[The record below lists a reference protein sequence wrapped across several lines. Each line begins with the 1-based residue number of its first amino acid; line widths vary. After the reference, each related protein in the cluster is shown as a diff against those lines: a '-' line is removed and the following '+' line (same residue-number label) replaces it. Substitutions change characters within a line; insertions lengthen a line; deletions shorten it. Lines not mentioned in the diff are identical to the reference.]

1 MAQNRRR
8 ENPNRNQSRPAQGN
22 TARRR
27 SRSNASGRRRVYDQ
41 AQDARR
47 ASSQR
52 RGSPQGYQEQTID
65 FANGSVRYEQPR
77 RADNSI
83 QFPRQGRQMSGSAGQ
98 NGAGRSRSA
107 QDRARGRNGNRST
120 RPANGASRGAKNGP
134 SGRMR
139 PTEANLRS
147 PSRRE
152 SKKKRKLTRA
162 AIRRRRI
169 IRRLT
174 AFALLLCVIAAGVYL
189 TVTMLFKISSIQV
202 QTADGTQVAEVGGYA
217 SEQILQAL
225 GVHTEE
231 NIFSFDPGQKSKE
244 LEKAFPML
252 EFIHVERQYPGTVV
266 VQVTEA
272 KPTYAM
278 QVEGGWLTLSA
289 SLKILS
295 KDAAQ
300 PAGLATLYGG
310 EPVSTTP
317 GEQLDFAAA
326 PAASSAAASES
337 ADSAASSETEAE
349 TDQRLES
356 LNTLMS
362 ALDSYGMLGDATRI
376 EFADT
381 EEMAFLYQD
390 RISVLLGTL
399 NELDY
404 KLKLAQYVLL
414 NQDGKGCA
422 ATDTGLLDL
431 SRIPRWMLSSPRRR
445 RQRRRPPLR
454 PERKLRRRKKP
465 QIRKPPIRDE
475 ECVTYETGTTDGGC
489 ALYPRAGHPGDRNRG
504 YHLRQPQSRARPAV
518 RLYRGHPAG
527 QP

>member
-8 ENPNRNQSRPAQGN
+8 DARQNPNRNQSRPAQGN

-83 QFPRQGRQMSGSAGQ
+83 QFPQQGKRMSGSAGQ
-98 NGAGRSRSA
+98 NGAGRARS
-107 QDRARGRNGNRST
+107 RNGNRNT
-120 RPANGASRGAKNGP
+120 RPANGASRNAKNGP

-244 LEKAFPML
+244 LEKVFPML

-272 KPTYAM
+272 RPTYAM

-349 TDQRLES
+349 TDHRLAS
-356 LNTLMS
+356 LNALMS
-362 ALDSYGMLGDATRI
+362 ALDSYGMLGDATRM

-431 SRIPRWMLSSPRRR
+431 SHLSASSTRKFRFAQGEPTLPSGYIVPEVSTPEEAPVENPDAAEADTPADAELSAETSAAPEADPAAGAET
-445 RQRRRPPLR
+445 PPT
-454 PERKLRRRKKP
+454 
-465 QIRKPPIRDE
+465 E
-475 ECVTYETGTTDGGC
+475 EAANQETTNQG
-489 ALYPRAGHPGDRNRG
+489 
-504 YHLRQPQSRARPAV
+504 
-518 RLYRGHPAG
+518 
-527 QP
+527 

>member
-8 ENPNRNQSRPAQGN
+8 ENPTWNQSRPAQGN

-107 QDRARGRNGNRST
+107 QDRARGRNGNSST

-272 KPTYAM
+272 RPTYAM

-310 EPVSTTP
+310 VCHARRT
-317 GEQLDFAAA
+317 A
-326 PAASSAAASES
+326 
-337 ADSAASSETEAE
+337 
-349 TDQRLES
+349 
-356 LNTLMS
+356 
-362 ALDSYGMLGDATRI
+362 
-376 EFADT
+376 
-381 EEMAFLYQD
+381 
-390 RISVLLGTL
+390 
-399 NELDY
+399 
-404 KLKLAQYVLL
+404 
-414 NQDGKGCA
+414 
-422 ATDTGLLDL
+422 GLC
-431 SRIPRWMLSSPRRR
+431 RGPRRQQCGR
-445 RQRRRPPLR
+445 FRECRQRGFFGNRGGDRPTAGIAQHADVRTGQLRDAGRRHPHGVCGHRGNGLFVSGPHQR
-454 PERKLRRRKKP
+454 P
-465 QIRKPPIRDE
+465 
-475 ECVTYETGTTDGGC
+475 
-489 ALYPRAGHPGDRNRG
+489 AGH
-504 YHLRQPQSRARPAV
+504 AE
-518 RLYRGHPAG
+518 
-527 QP
+527 

>member
-27 SRSNASGRRRVYDQ
+27 SRSNASGRRVYDQ

-98 NGAGRSRSA
+98 NGAGRSRST

-139 PTEANLRS
+139 PTETN
-147 PSRRE
+147 
-152 SKKKRKLTRA
+152 
-162 AIRRRRI
+162 
-169 IRRLT
+169 
-174 AFALLLCVIAAGVYL
+174 
-189 TVTMLFKISSIQV
+189 
-202 QTADGTQVAEVGGYA
+202 
-217 SEQILQAL
+217 QAL

-272 KPTYAM
+272 QPTYAM

-310 EPVSTTP
+310 EPVSTAP

-362 ALDSYGMLGDATRI
+362 ALDSYGMLGDATRM

-431 SRIPRWMLSSPRRR
+431 SHLSASSTRKFRFAQGEPTLPSGYLVPEVSTPEETPVENPDAAEAD
-445 RQRRRPPLR
+445 PPADAELSAETSAA
-454 PERKLRRRKKP
+454 PEAAP
-465 QIRKPPIRDE
+465 AAGAETPPTE
-475 ECVTYETGTTDGGC
+475 EAANQETTNQG
-489 ALYPRAGHPGDRNRG
+489 
-504 YHLRQPQSRARPAV
+504 
-518 RLYRGHPAG
+518 
-527 QP
+527 

>member
-1 MAQNRRR
+1 MVQNRRR
-8 ENPNRNQSRPAQGN
+8 ESPNRNQSRPAQGN
-22 TARRR
+22 TARCR
-27 SRSNASGRRRVYDQ
+27 SRSNASGRRVYDQ

-107 QDRARGRNGNRST
+107 QDRARGRNGNGST

-266 VQVTEA
+266 VQAQNPGLNPQLLEKA
-272 KPTYAM
+272 IAAHLPA
-278 QVEGGWLTLSA
+278 LT
-289 SLKILS
+289 
-295 KDAAQ
+295 
-300 PAGLATLYGG
+300 P
-310 EPVSTTP
+310 
-317 GEQLDFAAA
+317 DF
-326 PAASSAAASES
+326 
-337 ADSAASSETEAE
+337 
-349 TDQRLES
+349 
-356 LNTLMS
+356 
-362 ALDSYGMLGDATRI
+362 TRI
-376 EFADT
+376 RRRE
-381 EEMAFLYQD
+381 
-390 RISVLLGTL
+390 
-399 NELDY
+399 
-404 KLKLAQYVLL
+404 
-414 NQDGKGCA
+414 
-422 ATDTGLLDL
+422 LLDA
-431 SRIPRWMLSSPRRR
+431 SGNIFR
-445 RQRRRPPLR
+445 
-454 PERKLRRRKKP
+454 
-465 QIRKPPIRDE
+465 
-475 ECVTYETGTTDGGC
+475 
-489 ALYPRAGHPGDRNRG
+489 
-504 YHLRQPQSRARPAV
+504 
-518 RLYRGHPAG
+518 
-527 QP
+527 

>member
-1 MAQNRRR
+1 
-8 ENPNRNQSRPAQGN
+8 
-22 TARRR
+22 
-27 SRSNASGRRRVYDQ
+27 
-41 AQDARR
+41 
-47 ASSQR
+47 
-52 RGSPQGYQEQTID
+52 
-65 FANGSVRYEQPR
+65 
-77 RADNSI
+77 
-83 QFPRQGRQMSGSAGQ
+83 
-98 NGAGRSRSA
+98 
-107 QDRARGRNGNRST
+107 
-120 RPANGASRGAKNGP
+120 
-134 SGRMR
+134 
-139 PTEANLRS
+139 
-147 PSRRE
+147 
-152 SKKKRKLTRA
+152 
-162 AIRRRRI
+162 
-169 IRRLT
+169 
-174 AFALLLCVIAAGVYL
+174 
-189 TVTMLFKISSIQV
+189 MLFKISSIQV

-244 LEKAFPML
+244 LEKVFPML

-272 KPTYAM
+272 QPTYAM

-310 EPVSTTP
+310 EPVSATP

-349 TDQRLES
+349 TDHRLES

-431 SRIPRWMLSSPRRR
+431 SHLSASSTRKFRFAQGEPTLPSGYLVPEVSTPEETPVENPDAAEAD
-445 RQRRRPPLR
+445 PPADAELSAETSAA
-454 PERKLRRRKKP
+454 PEAAP
-465 QIRKPPIRDE
+465 AAGAETPPTE
-475 ECVTYETGTTDGGC
+475 EAANQETTNQG
-489 ALYPRAGHPGDRNRG
+489 
-504 YHLRQPQSRARPAV
+504 
-518 RLYRGHPAG
+518 
-527 QP
+527 

>member
-8 ENPNRNQSRPAQGN
+8 ENPNRSQSRPAQGN

-83 QFPRQGRQMSGSAGQ
+83 QFPQQGRRMSGSAGQ
-98 NGAGRSRSA
+98 NGAGRARS
-107 QDRARGRNGNRST
+107 RNGNGST
-120 RPANGASRGAKNGP
+120 RPANGASRSAKNGP

-231 NIFSFDPGQKSKE
+231 NIFSFDPSQKSKE
-244 LEKAFPML
+244 LEKVFPML

-272 KPTYAM
+272 RPTYAM

-326 PAASSAAASES
+326 SAASSAAASES
-337 ADSAASSETEAE
+337 ADSAASSEAEAE
-349 TDQRLES
+349 TDHRLES

-362 ALDSYGMLGDATRI
+362 ALDSYGMLGDATRM

-381 EEMAFLYQD
+381 EEMTFLYQD

-431 SRIPRWMLSSPRRR
+431 SHLSASSTRKFRFAQGEPTLPSGYIVPEVSTPEETPVENPDAAEAD
-445 RQRRRPPLR
+445 PPADAELSAETSAA
-454 PERKLRRRKKP
+454 PEADP
-465 QIRKPPIRDE
+465 AAGAETPPTE
-475 ECVTYETGTTDGGC
+475 EAANQKTTNQG
-489 ALYPRAGHPGDRNRG
+489 
-504 YHLRQPQSRARPAV
+504 
-518 RLYRGHPAG
+518 
-527 QP
+527 

>member
-8 ENPNRNQSRPAQGN
+8 DARQNPNRNQSRPAQGN

-52 RGSPQGYQEQTID
+52 RGSPPGYQEQTID
-65 FANGSVRYEQPR
+65 FANGSVRYEQPS

-83 QFPRQGRQMSGSAGQ
+83 QFPQQERRMSGSAGQ
-98 NGAGRSRSA
+98 NGAGRARS
-107 QDRARGRNGNRST
+107 RNGNRNT

-244 LEKAFPML
+244 LEKVFPML

-272 KPTYAM
+272 QPTYAM

-337 ADSAASSETEAE
+337 ADSAASSEAEAE
-349 TDQRLES
+349 TDHRLES

-362 ALDSYGMLGDATRI
+362 ALDSYGMLGDATRM

-431 SRIPRWMLSSPRRR
+431 SHLSASSTRKFRFAQGEPTLPSGYIVPEVSTPEETPVENPDAAEADTPADAELSAETSAAPEADPAAGAET
-445 RQRRRPPLR
+445 PPT
-454 PERKLRRRKKP
+454 
-465 QIRKPPIRDE
+465 E
-475 ECVTYETGTTDGGC
+475 EAANQETTNQG
-489 ALYPRAGHPGDRNRG
+489 
-504 YHLRQPQSRARPAV
+504 
-518 RLYRGHPAG
+518 
-527 QP
+527 

>member
-8 ENPNRNQSRPAQGN
+8 ENPNRDQSRPAQGN

-27 SRSNASGRRRVYDQ
+27 SRSNASGRRVYDQ

-272 KPTYAM
+272 RPTYAM

-310 EPVSTTP
+310 GAGATTP
-317 GEQLDFAAA
+317 GGQLDFAAGP
-326 PAASSAAASES
+326 PASRAAASERG
-337 ADSAASSETEAE
+337 DSAGSSGTEAG

-362 ALDSYGMLGDATRI
+362 ALDSYGMLGDATRM

-431 SRIPRWMLSSPRRR
+431 SHLSASSTRKFRFAQGEPTLPSGYLVPEVSTPEETPVENPDAAEAD
-445 RQRRRPPLR
+445 PPADAELSAETSAA
-454 PERKLRRRKKP
+454 PEAAP
-465 QIRKPPIRDE
+465 AAGAETPPTE
-475 ECVTYETGTTDGGC
+475 EAANQETTNQG
-489 ALYPRAGHPGDRNRG
+489 
-504 YHLRQPQSRARPAV
+504 
-518 RLYRGHPAG
+518 
-527 QP
+527 

>member
-8 ENPNRNQSRPAQGN
+8 DARQNPNRNQSRPAQGN

-83 QFPRQGRQMSGSAGQ
+83 QFPQQERQMSGSAGQ

-107 QDRARGRNGNRST
+107 QDRARGRNRNNSNT
-120 RPANGASRGAKNGP
+120 HPANGASRGARNGP

-244 LEKAFPML
+244 LEKVFPML

-272 KPTYAM
+272 QPTYAM

-337 ADSAASSETEAE
+337 ADSAASSEAEAE
-349 TDQRLES
+349 TDHRLES

-431 SRIPRWMLSSPRRR
+431 SHLSASSTRKFRFAQGEPTLPSGYIVPEVSTPEETPVENPDTAEADTPADAELSAETSAAPEAEPAAGAET
-445 RQRRRPPLR
+445 PPT
-454 PERKLRRRKKP
+454 
-465 QIRKPPIRDE
+465 E
-475 ECVTYETGTTDGGC
+475 EAANQETPNQG
-489 ALYPRAGHPGDRNRG
+489 
-504 YHLRQPQSRARPAV
+504 
-518 RLYRGHPAG
+518 
-527 QP
+527 

>member
-8 ENPNRNQSRPAQGN
+8 DARQNPNRNQSRPAQGN

-27 SRSNASGRRRVYDQ
+27 SSASGRRRVYDQ

-77 RADNSI
+77 QADNSI
-83 QFPRQGRQMSGSAGQ
+83 QFPQQGRRMSGSAGQ
-98 NGAGRSRSA
+98 NGAGRARSRN
-107 QDRARGRNGNRST
+107 GRNT

-202 QTADGTQVAEVGGYA
+202 QTADGTQVTEVGGYA

-244 LEKAFPML
+244 LEKVFPML

-272 KPTYAM
+272 QPTYAM

-317 GEQLDFAAA
+317 GEQLDFAVA

-337 ADSAASSETEAE
+337 ADSAASSEAEAE

-431 SRIPRWMLSSPRRR
+431 SHLSASSTRKFRFAQGEPTLPSGYIVPEVSTPEETPVENPDAAEADTPADAELSAETSAAPEADPAAGAET
-445 RQRRRPPLR
+445 PPTK
-454 PERKLRRRKKP
+454 EAAN
-465 QIRKPPIRDE
+465 Q
-475 ECVTYETGTTDGGC
+475 ETTNQG
-489 ALYPRAGHPGDRNRG
+489 
-504 YHLRQPQSRARPAV
+504 
-518 RLYRGHPAG
+518 
-527 QP
+527 

>member
-65 FANGSVRYEQPR
+65 FTNGSVRYEQPR

-107 QDRARGRNGNRST
+107 QDRASGRNGNRST

-272 KPTYAM
+272 RPTYAM

-310 EPVSTTP
+310 ARRT
-317 GEQLDFAAA
+317 A
-326 PAASSAAASES
+326 
-337 ADSAASSETEAE
+337 
-349 TDQRLES
+349 
-356 LNTLMS
+356 
-362 ALDSYGMLGDATRI
+362 
-376 EFADT
+376 
-381 EEMAFLYQD
+381 
-390 RISVLLGTL
+390 
-399 NELDY
+399 
-404 KLKLAQYVLL
+404 
-414 NQDGKGCA
+414 
-422 ATDTGLLDL
+422 GLC
-431 SRIPRWMLSSPRRR
+431 RGPRRQQCGLFR
-445 RQRRRPPLR
+445 ECRQRGFFGNRGGDRPTAGIAQHADVRTGQLRDAGRRHPHGVCGHRGNGLFVSGPHQR
-454 PERKLRRRKKP
+454 P
-465 QIRKPPIRDE
+465 
-475 ECVTYETGTTDGGC
+475 
-489 ALYPRAGHPGDRNRG
+489 AGH
-504 YHLRQPQSRARPAV
+504 AE
-518 RLYRGHPAG
+518 
-527 QP
+527 

>member
-107 QDRARGRNGNRST
+107 QDRARGRNGNSST

-174 AFALLLCVIAAGVYL
+174 AFAMLLCVIGAGIYL
-189 TVTMLFKISSIQV
+189 TMTMLFRINSIQV
-202 QTADGTQVAEVGGYA
+202 QTPDGKQVTEIAGYSAD
-217 SEQILQAL
+217 SILQRM
-225 GVHTEE
+225 GVQLEE
-231 NIFSFDPGQKSKE
+231 NIFSFEPG
-244 LEKAFPML
+244 EKAAVLEQNFPL
-252 EFIHVERQYPGTVV
+252 LGSIKVIRDYPNTVV

-272 KPTYAM
+272 VPAYAV
-278 QVEGGWLTLSA
+278 QNGSKWLVISDKW
-289 SLKILS
+289 KILS
-295 KDAAQ
+295 EESTQ
-300 PAGLATLYGG
+300 PEGLCTLYGG
-310 EPVSTTP
+310 KLQDTTP
-317 GEQLDFAAA
+317 GQGFWFVDDAD
-326 PAASSAAASES
+326 AASASGSES
-337 ADSAASSETEAE
+337 AESESTVSTETARME
-349 TDQRLES
+349 ALRTLRSKLEEYGLSQDVTRLEV
-356 LNTLMS
+356 
-362 ALDSYGMLGDATRI
+362 
-376 EFADT
+376 ADT
-381 EEMAFLYQD
+381 EQLAFLYQD

-399 NELDY
+399 NDLDY
-404 KLKLAQYVLL
+404 KLDRARYVLT
-414 NQDGKGCA
+414 NADGKGCGP
-422 ATDTGLLDL
+422 TDTGRLDF
-431 SRIPRWMLSSPRRR
+431 SHTSASSTRKIYFAQGEPTLPSGYVV
-445 RQRRRPPLR
+445 PP
-454 PERKLRRRKKP
+454 KA
-465 QIRKPPIRDE
+465 E
-475 ECVTYETGTTDGGC
+475 EPAPAEDTADSTDSAESTDTADTTEPAAETDTEQLPLT
-489 ALYPRAGHPGDRNRG
+489 HPDRMTANEEEN
-504 YHLRQPQSRARPAV
+504 PM
-518 RLYRGHPAG
+518 
-527 QP
+527 

>member
-77 RADNSI
+77 RVDNSI

-107 QDRARGRNGNRST
+107 QDRARGRNGEQQHPPGERSLQRREKT
-120 RPANGASRGAKNGP
+120 APAGGCALR
-134 SGRMR
+134 R
-139 PTEANLRS
+139 PTSAAPAAGRA
-147 PSRRE
+147 
-152 SKKKRKLTRA
+152 KKKRKLTRA

-202 QTADGTQVAEVGGYA
+202 QTADGTQVAEAGGYA

-272 KPTYAM
+272 RPTYAM

-310 EPVSTTP
+310 GAGVYHARRTAGLCRGPRRQQCGRFRECRQR
-317 GEQLDFAAA
+317 GFFGNRGGDR
-326 PAASSAAASES
+326 PAAGIAQH
-337 ADSAASSETEAE
+337 ADVRTGQLRDAGRRHPHGVCGHRGNGLFVSGPH
-349 TDQRLES
+349 QR
-356 LNTLMS
+356 
-362 ALDSYGMLGDATRI
+362 
-376 EFADT
+376 
-381 EEMAFLYQD
+381 
-390 RISVLLGTL
+390 
-399 NELDY
+399 
-404 KLKLAQYVLL
+404 
-414 NQDGKGCA
+414 
-422 ATDTGLLDL
+422 
-431 SRIPRWMLSSPRRR
+431 P
-445 RQRRRPPLR
+445 
-454 PERKLRRRKKP
+454 
-465 QIRKPPIRDE
+465 
-475 ECVTYETGTTDGGC
+475 
-489 ALYPRAGHPGDRNRG
+489 AGH
-504 YHLRQPQSRARPAV
+504 AE
-518 RLYRGHPAG
+518 
-527 QP
+527 

>member
-1 MAQNRRR
+1 MPQNDRNSRNRKRRRAYDQARDDRRGGQSTQRRSSAGAGSELGYSGYAGDSSGGHPITNPNYDPDAPRPSRYTERTVNYGSYPDNSITFPTGGRSSQSGAQRPRSGQNGQRRTSGGNQRNRRPSGGQNRNAQRCPQNAQNR
-8 ENPNRNQSRPAQGN
+8 
-22 TARRR
+22 
-27 SRSNASGRRRVYDQ
+27 SGQ
-41 AQDARR
+41 
-47 ASSQR
+47 
-52 RGSPQGYQEQTID
+52 
-65 FANGSVRYEQPR
+65 
-77 RADNSI
+77 
-83 QFPRQGRQMSGSAGQ
+83 
-98 NGAGRSRSA
+98 
-107 QDRARGRNGNRST
+107 
-120 RPANGASRGAKNGP
+120 
-134 SGRMR
+134 RMR
-139 PTEANLRS
+139 PVQGQNARRD
-147 PSRRE
+147 PVRRE
-152 SKKKRKLTRA
+152 GRKKRKLTRA
-162 AIRRRRI
+162 AIRRRRLM
-169 IRRLT
+169 RRLT
-174 AFALLLCVIAAGVYL
+174 ALVMLLCVIGAGVYL

-202 QTADGTQVAEVGGYA
+202 QTADGTQGAEAGGYA

-272 KPTYAM
+272 RPPYAM
-278 QVEGGWLTLSA
+278 QVEGGWLPLSA
-289 SLKILS
+289 RLKILS

-362 ALDSYGMLGDATRI
+362 ALDSYGRLGDATRM

-381 EEMAFLYQD
+381 EEMPFLYQD

-431 SRIPRWMLSSPRRR
+431 SHLSASSTRKFRFAQGEPTLPSGYIVPEVSTPEETPVENPDAAEAD
-445 RQRRRPPLR
+445 PPADAELSAETSAA
-454 PERKLRRRKKP
+454 PEADP
-465 QIRKPPIRDE
+465 AAGAETPPTE
-475 ECVTYETGTTDGGC
+475 EAANQETTNQG
-489 ALYPRAGHPGDRNRG
+489 
-504 YHLRQPQSRARPAV
+504 
-518 RLYRGHPAG
+518 
-527 QP
+527 

>member
-27 SRSNASGRRRVYDQ
+27 SRSNASGRRVYDQ

-98 NGAGRSRSA
+98 NGAGRSRST
-107 QDRARGRNGNRST
+107 QDRARGRNGNGST

-272 KPTYAM
+272 RPTYAM

-310 EPVSTTP
+310 GAGVYHARRT
-317 GEQLDFAAA
+317 A
-326 PAASSAAASES
+326 
-337 ADSAASSETEAE
+337 
-349 TDQRLES
+349 
-356 LNTLMS
+356 
-362 ALDSYGMLGDATRI
+362 
-376 EFADT
+376 
-381 EEMAFLYQD
+381 
-390 RISVLLGTL
+390 
-399 NELDY
+399 
-404 KLKLAQYVLL
+404 
-414 NQDGKGCA
+414 
-422 ATDTGLLDL
+422 GLC
-431 SRIPRWMLSSPRRR
+431 RGPRRQQCGR
-445 RQRRRPPLR
+445 FRECRQRGFFGNRGGDRPTAGIAQHADVRTGQLRDAGRRHPHGVCGHRGNGLFVSGPHQR
-454 PERKLRRRKKP
+454 P
-465 QIRKPPIRDE
+465 
-475 ECVTYETGTTDGGC
+475 
-489 ALYPRAGHPGDRNRG
+489 AGH
-504 YHLRQPQSRARPAV
+504 AE
-518 RLYRGHPAG
+518 
-527 QP
+527 

>member
-1 MAQNRRR
+1 MWARAQ
-8 ENPNRNQSRPAQGN
+8 A
-22 TARRR
+22 
-27 SRSNASGRRRVYDQ
+27 
-41 AQDARR
+41 ARR

-107 QDRARGRNGNRST
+107 QDRARSRNENRST

-202 QTADGTQVAEVGGYA
+202 QTADGTQVAEAGGYA

-272 KPTYAM
+272 RPTYAM

-310 EPVSTTP
+310 GAGAGAKSSCSHRGGDRPTAGIAQHADVRTGQLRDAGRRHPHGVCGHRGNGLFVSGP
-317 GEQLDFAAA
+317 H
-326 PAASSAAASES
+326 
-337 ADSAASSETEAE
+337 
-349 TDQRLES
+349 QR
-356 LNTLMS
+356 
-362 ALDSYGMLGDATRI
+362 
-376 EFADT
+376 
-381 EEMAFLYQD
+381 
-390 RISVLLGTL
+390 
-399 NELDY
+399 
-404 KLKLAQYVLL
+404 
-414 NQDGKGCA
+414 
-422 ATDTGLLDL
+422 
-431 SRIPRWMLSSPRRR
+431 P
-445 RQRRRPPLR
+445 
-454 PERKLRRRKKP
+454 
-465 QIRKPPIRDE
+465 
-475 ECVTYETGTTDGGC
+475 
-489 ALYPRAGHPGDRNRG
+489 AGH
-504 YHLRQPQSRARPAV
+504 AE
-518 RLYRGHPAG
+518 
-527 QP
+527 

>member
-8 ENPNRNQSRPAQGN
+8 DARQNPDRSQSHPAQGD

-27 SRSNASGRRRVYDQ
+27 SRSNASGRRVYDQ

-107 QDRARGRNGNRST
+107 QDRARGHGST

-202 QTADGTQVAEVGGYA
+202 QTADGTQVAEAGGYA

-272 KPTYAM
+272 RPTYAM
-278 QVEGGWLTLSA
+278 QVDGGWLTLSA

-362 ALDSYGMLGDATRI
+362 ALDSCGMLGDATRI

-431 SRIPRWMLSSPRRR
+431 SHLSASSTRKFRFAQGEPTLPSGYVVPEVSTAETETVEN
-445 RQRRRPPLR
+445 QDTSEQADASADTPAETPTEPLTDLPDAAPAADTAA
-454 PERKLRRRKKP
+454 PE
-465 QIRKPPIRDE
+465 Q
-475 ECVTYETGTTDGGC
+475 TGTADQEIT
-489 ALYPRAGHPGDRNRG
+489 N
-504 YHLRQPQSRARPAV
+504 QE
-518 RLYRGHPAG
+518 
-527 QP
+527 

>member
-8 ENPNRNQSRPAQGN
+8 DARQNPNRNQSRPAQGN
-22 TARRR
+22 TARR
-27 SRSNASGRRRVYDQ
+27 RSNASGRRRVYDQ

-83 QFPRQGRQMSGSAGQ
+83 QFPQQGRRMSGSAGQ
-98 NGAGRSRSA
+98 NGAGRARS
-107 QDRARGRNGNRST
+107 RNGNRNT

-244 LEKAFPML
+244 LEKVFPML

-272 KPTYAM
+272 QPTYAM

-337 ADSAASSETEAE
+337 ADSAASSEAEAE
-349 TDQRLES
+349 TDHRLES

-362 ALDSYGMLGDATRI
+362 ALDSYGMLGDATRM

-381 EEMAFLYQD
+381 EEMSFLYQD

-431 SRIPRWMLSSPRRR
+431 SHLSASSTRKFRFAQGEPTLPSGYIVPEVSTPEETPVENSDAAEAD
-445 RQRRRPPLR
+445 PPADAELSAETSAA
-454 PERKLRRRKKP
+454 PEAEP
-465 QIRKPPIRDE
+465 AAGAETPPTE
-475 ECVTYETGTTDGGC
+475 EAENQETTNQG
-489 ALYPRAGHPGDRNRG
+489 
-504 YHLRQPQSRARPAV
+504 
-518 RLYRGHPAG
+518 
-527 QP
+527 

>member
-107 QDRARGRNGNRST
+107 QDRARGRNGNGST

-362 ALDSYGMLGDATRI
+362 ALDSYGMLGDATRM

-399 NELDY
+399 NDLDY
-404 KLKLAQYVLL
+404 KLDRARYVLT
-414 NQDGKGCA
+414 NADGKGCGP
-422 ATDTGLLDL
+422 TDTGRLDF
-431 SRIPRWMLSSPRRR
+431 SHTSASSTRKIYFAQGEPTLPSGYVV
-445 RQRRRPPLR
+445 PP
-454 PERKLRRRKKP
+454 KA
-465 QIRKPPIRDE
+465 E
-475 ECVTYETGTTDGGC
+475 EPAPAEDAADSTDSAESTESADAADTTEPAAD
-489 ALYPRAGHPGDRNRG
+489 ADTEQLPLTHPDRMTANEEEN
-504 YHLRQPQSRARPAV
+504 PM
-518 RLYRGHPAG
+518 
-527 QP
+527 